1 MRACRVSML
10 LLATAS
16 AVTHLLAPLDP
27 LHPDARA
34 AGDTTQR
41 ENRQY
46 SSLMQGAVA
55 SCAPAPEC
63 LKSGSTVMS
72 DPSVPYISQDVLRN
86 PSGSGY
92 GKVKQMFHSNQE
104 KHIKASR
111 KAQIRGFNRNSF
123 NFENSKLPYNPSTDG
138 PEAPDKSSPF
148 QPPPTTEDPDGQ
160 PPSQSTPGVDLNGD
174 ADADLTATAPALTG
188 GANKPKSKAKVRS
201 TKEEGIVNLN
211 RPPPPPGLSPPLPV
225 DTMLPAPPFPPY
237 NSRSGGPGPDDDT
250 PQLLVP
256 PPPPPPPPGAMSPLA
271 PPGAAAEA
279 GTQVFG
285 STLTGLSG
293 SGVASTQL
301 LRDDL
306 ASDEPPNNPYGIP
319 NICFKL
325 AEVPWQGESAAFASD
340 LGSLSLYCDFLRGL
354 SSGFLG
360 GFIDGYNRSTQSYRQ
375 GYVLSYGKA
384 RREGALHGE
393 QARLTE
399 AAAALSST
407 EEDRH
412 EADLMTFAEHPSSRL
427 QLLSTF
433 APPPSPPPPSPPSMP
448 DAQWL
453 SDLSVMSFDQHVL
466 QELSLPSSGP
476 YPLPLK
482 AGTMGLEAPLPDGRR
497 GFFASAPSGRDYTGE
512 EPSYGV
518 YESIT

>member
-1 MRACRVSML
+1 MRACRVPMIF
-10 LLATAS
+10 LATAS
-16 AVTHLLAPLDP
+16 ALTHLLAPLDP
-27 LHPDARA
+27 DARA
-34 AGDTTQR
+34 AGDTSQR
-41 ENRQY
+41 ERRQY

-63 LKSGSTVMS
+63 MKSGSTVMS

-92 GKVKQMFHSNQE
+92 GKTKQMFFTNEE
-104 KHIKASR
+104 KRIKASR
-111 KAQIRGFNRNSF
+111 KAQIRGFNRQSYE
-123 NFENSKLPYNPSTDG
+123 FESTKLAYNPSSDG
-138 PEAPDKSSPF
+138 PEAPDKPQF
-148 QPPPTTEDPDGQ
+148 RPPPTTIDPDSQ
-160 PPSQSTPGVDLNGD
+160 SQSQSTLGADLNGD

-188 GANKPKSKAKVRS
+188 GAKPKSQAKVRS
-201 TKEEGIVNLN
+201 IKEEGIVNLN
-211 RPPPPPGLSPPLPV
+211 RPPPPPGLSPPPV
-225 DTMLPAPPFPPY
+225 PADTMMPAPPFPPY
-237 NSRSGGPGPDDDT
+237 DSTSGRPGPDDGS
-250 PQLLVP
+250 PQLLRP

-279 GTQVFG
+279 GSQVFG

-293 SGVASTQL
+293 SGVASMQL

-325 AEVPWQGESAAFASD
+325 ADVPWRGEGAAFARD

-384 RREGALHGE
+384 RREGALQGE
-393 QARLTE
+393 QARLAE
-399 AAAALSST
+399 AAASLSAS
-407 EEDRH
+407 
-412 EADLMTFAEHPSSRL
+412 EADQRESDLLTFAEHPSSRL

-433 APPPSPPPPSPPSMP
+433 APPPSPPPPSPPSLP

-453 SDLSVMSFDQHVL
+453 SDLSRMTADQRVL
-466 QELSLPSSGP
+466 QELSLPSNP
-476 YPLPLK
+476 FPLPLK
-482 AGTMGLEAPLPDGRR
+482 AGSMGLEPPLPEGRQ